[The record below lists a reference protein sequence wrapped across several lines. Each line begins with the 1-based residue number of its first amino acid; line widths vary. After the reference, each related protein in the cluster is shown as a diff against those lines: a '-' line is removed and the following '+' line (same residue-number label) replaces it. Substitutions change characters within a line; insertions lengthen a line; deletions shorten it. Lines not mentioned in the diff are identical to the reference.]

1 MSSKKPVTI
10 LAIETSCDETAAS
23 VLRGVVD
30 AKNPSFKAL
39 SNVVRSQI
47 KIHSKFGGVV
57 PEVAARAHVKAIRP
71 VVEKALSDAFPKLST
86 SHSALST
93 YIDYIAVTSGPGL
106 MPSLL
111 VGVEFAKGLSF
122 ATGIPL
128 IATNHMEGHLYS
140 PFGESMPNVSNFAK
154 ASSDKQFLISK
165 GRQSPAGTKM
175 YTPKVAFPILSLIVS
190 GKHTT
195 LVVQKNESH
204 YKALGDTVD
213 DAAGEAFD
221 KVAKLLD
228 LPYPGGPQISKLAE
242 QGEAVAQL
250 PRPMIHDKSYDFS
263 FSGLK
268 TAVLYYLQSQHPNPV
283 PPLSKGRLG
292 GVSTKANLHN
302 QNFGHIPEK
311 DKANLARSFEEAVV
325 DVLVTKTMRAAKQY
339 NCKTISL
346 SGGVAANKRL
356 RSALA
361 ASSSKL
367 KADFIVPDFRLCT
380 DNAEMIALASY
391 FKLRAGYKPVTYKK
405 VTADSNWELK

>member
-1 MSSKKPVTI
+1 MSTKKPATI

-71 VVEKALSDAFPKLST
+71 VVEKALADAGVSLT
-86 SHSALST
+86 SQGSRLKAG
-93 YIDYIAVTSGPGL
+93 IDYIAVTSGPGL

-111 VGVEFAKGLSF
+111 VGVEFAKALSF

-128 IATNHMEGHLYS
+128 ISVNHMEGHLYS
-140 PFGESMPNVSNFAK
+140 PFGESISNF
-154 ASSDKQFLISK
+154 QFSIFK
-165 GRQSPAGTKM
+165 ERKSPAGTKM

-195 LVVQKNESH
+195 LVVQNNESH

-221 KVAKLLD
+221 KVAKLLE
-228 LPYPGGPQISKLAE
+228 LPYPGGPQISRLAE
-242 QGEAVAQL
+242 QGETVARL

-268 TAVLYYLQSQHPNPV
+268 TAVLYYLQSQHPASTLPRTRGKLEGVKN
-283 PPLSKGRLG
+283 SK
-292 GVSTKANLHN
+292 TNLHN
-302 QNFGHIPEK
+302 QSFGHISEK

-325 DVLVTKTMRAAKQY
+325 DVLVTKTMRACKQY
-339 NCKTISL
+339 GCKTLSL

-356 RSALA
+356 REALRA
-361 ASSSKL
+361 QSEKNNL
-367 KADFIVPDFRLCT
+367 QFIVPDFRLCT
-380 DNAEMIALASY
+380 DNAEMIALAAY
-391 FKLRAGYKPVTYKK
+391 FKLRAGNKPVSYKK
-405 VTADSNWELK
+405 VTADSNWELE

>member
-1 MSSKKPVTI
+1 MASKKPVTI

-23 VLRGVVD
+23 VVRGIVD
-30 AKNPSFKAL
+30 AKQPSFKAL

-47 KIHSKFGGVV
+47 KIHSKFGGVI

-71 VVEKALSDAFPKLST
+71 VVEKALSDAFPGLTTDNRQLS
-86 SHSALST
+86 SS
-93 YIDYIAVTSGPGL
+93 IDYIAVTSGPGL

-111 VGVEFAKGLSF
+111 VGVEFAKALSF

-128 IATNHMEGHLYS
+128 MATNHMEGHLYS
-140 PFGESMPNVSNFAK
+140 PFGESISRSTTLAE
-154 ASSDKQFLISK
+154 SDKS
-165 GRQSPAGTKM
+165 KM

-221 KVAKLLD
+221 KVAKLLE

-242 QGEAVAQL
+242 QGEAIAQL

-268 TAVLYYLQSQHPNPV
+268 TAVLYYLKEHYPAPGS
-283 PPLSKGRLG
+283 PPRIG
-292 GVSTKANLHN
+292 GVRGGTNQASLHN
-302 QNFGHIPEK
+302 QSFGHIPEK

-325 DVLVTKTMRAAKQY
+325 DVLVTKTMRACKQY
-339 NCKTISL
+339 GCKTLSL

-356 RSALA
+356 REVLRAQSEKNNLQ
-361 ASSSKL
+361 
-367 KADFIVPDFRLCT
+367 FIVPDFRLCT
-380 DNAEMIALASY
+380 DNAEMIALAAY
-391 FKLRAGYKPVTYKK
+391 FKLRAGYKPVNYTK
-405 VTADSNWELK
+405 VTADSNWELE

>member
-1 MSSKKPVTI
+1 MPLKKAVTI

-23 VLRGVVD
+23 VVRGIVD
-30 AKNPSFKAL
+30 AKQPSFKAL

-71 VVEKALSDAFPKLST
+71 VVERALSDAFPKLT
-86 SHSALST
+86 TDYRQLSS

-140 PFGESMPNVSNFAK
+140 PFGESISNFSAQGEPV
-154 ASSDKQFLISK
+154 SGGQFPISK
-165 GRQSPAGTKM
+165 KRQSLAGTKM

-221 KVAKLLD
+221 KVAKLLE
-228 LPYPGGPQISKLAE
+228 LPYPGGPQISRLAE
-242 QGEAVAQL
+242 RGEAVAQL

-268 TAVLYYLQSQHPNPV
+268 TAVFYYLREQHPTP
-283 PPLSKGRLG
+283 KGA
-292 GVSTKANLHN
+292 KHDKKNLHN
-302 QNFGHIPEK
+302 QSFDHIPEK

-325 DVLVTKTMRAAKQY
+325 DVLVTKTMRACKQY
-339 NCKTISL
+339 GCKTLSL

-356 RSALA
+356 REALRA
-361 ASSSKL
+361 QSEKHKL
-367 KADFIVPDFRLCT
+367 QFIVPDFRLCT
-380 DNAEMIALASY
+380 DNAEMIALAAY
-391 FKLRAGYKPVTYKK
+391 FKLRAGYKPVDYIK
-405 VTADSNWELK
+405 VTADSNWELE

>member
-1 MSSKKPVTI
+1 MASKKPVTI

-23 VLRGVVD
+23 VVRGIVD
-30 AKNPSFKAL
+30 AKQPSFKAL

-71 VVEKALSDAFPKLST
+71 VVEKALSDAFPNLQAT
-86 SHSALST
+86 SYNLQA
-93 YIDYIAVTSGPGL
+93 YVDYIAVTSGPGL

-111 VGVEFAKGLSF
+111 VGVEFAKALSF

-140 PFGESMPNVSNFAK
+140 PFGESMPNVK
-154 ASSDKQFLISK
+154 YLISNEREDK
-165 GRQSPAGTKM
+165 TKAKM

-221 KVAKLLD
+221 KVAKLLE

-242 QGEAVAQL
+242 QGEAIAQL

-268 TAVLYYLQSQHPNPV
+268 TAVFYYLREQHPTP
-283 PPLSKGRLG
+283 KGA
-292 GVSTKANLHN
+292 KDNKKNLHN
-302 QNFGHIPEK
+302 QSFGHISEK

-361 ASSSKL
+361 ASSLKL
-367 KADFIVPDFRLCT
+367 GADFIVPDFRLCT
-380 DNAEMIALASY
+380 DNAEMIALAAY
-391 FKLRAGYKPVTYKK
+391 FKLRAGYKPVDYTK
-405 VTADSNWELK
+405 VTADSNWELE